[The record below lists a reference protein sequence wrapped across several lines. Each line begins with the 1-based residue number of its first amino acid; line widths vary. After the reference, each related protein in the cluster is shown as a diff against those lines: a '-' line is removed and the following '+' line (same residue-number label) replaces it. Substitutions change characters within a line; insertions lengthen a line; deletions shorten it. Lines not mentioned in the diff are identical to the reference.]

1 MSSFCQVT
9 PRRRNPLYDGVFVA
23 ASGSLG
29 PRTTWG
35 GDLNRNWPEDSLLG
49 RLCPRTREALLELGT
64 VVTYGA
70 RQTVIRQGEHSHH
83 VLLLLSGVL
92 KVVVDTEF
100 GSPVLM
106 ALRGHGELLG
116 EMSVLEGL
124 PRFANVV
131 TCTPVRARLV
141 KNAQL
146 REFLDRYPD
155 AWAAL
160 AGALSARL
168 RWANDR
174 RAEFVACP
182 APVRVGRVLAEI
194 VQRHGERTAEGWD
207 LDVALTQP
215 EIASLAG
222 VALPTLEKALQRM
235 HRSGLVRRRYRRI
248 VVGDLAGLRRFGD
261 TETGNP

>member
-1 MSSFCQVT
+1 MQ
-9 PRRRNPLYDGVFVA
+9 
-23 ASGSLG
+23 
-29 PRTTWG
+29 
-35 GDLNRNWPEDSLLG
+35 
-49 RLCPRTREALLELGT
+49 ELGT
-64 VVTYGA
+64 VVTYGV
-70 RQTVIRQGEHSHH
+70 RQTVIRQGEQSHH
-83 VLLLLSGVL
+83 VLLLLSGHL

-106 ALRGHGELLG
+106 ALRGRGELLG

-131 TCTPVRARLV
+131 TCTAVRAQLI

-146 REFLDRYPD
+146 REFLDRNPD

-194 VQRHGERTAEGWD
+194 AAEHAATPRQVALAFLTRRRSLFTIPKASRRDHALENAGAAMIV
-207 LDVALTQP
+207 LNEGDVARIDRAFPL
-215 EIASLAG
+215 G
-222 VALPTLEKALQRM
+222 K
-235 HRSGLVRRRYRRI
+235 RRRGVPI
-248 VVGDLAGLRRFGD
+248 L
-261 TETGNP
+261 

>member
-1 MSSFCQVT
+1 LQ
-9 PRRRNPLYDGVFVA
+9 
-23 ASGSLG
+23 
-29 PRTTWG
+29 
-35 GDLNRNWPEDSLLG
+35 
-49 RLCPRTREALLELGT
+49 ELGT
-64 VVTYGA
+64 VVTYGV
-70 RQTVIRQGEHSHH
+70 RQTVIRQGEQSHH
-83 VLLLLSGVL
+83 VLLLLSGHL

-106 ALRGHGELLG
+106 ALRGRGELLG

-131 TCTPVRARLV
+131 TCTAVRAQLI

-146 REFLDRYPD
+146 REFLDRNPD

-194 VQRHGERTAEGWD
+194 AQRHGERTAAGWD
-207 LDVALTQP
+207 LDVALTQA

-222 VALPTLEKALQRM
+222 VALATFEKALQQM
-235 HRSGLVRRRYRRI
+235 QRSGLVRRRYRRI
-248 VVGDLAGLRRFGD
+248 VVADLAGLRRFGD
-261 TETGNP
+261 TERENPYQYGVGGVDVAQS